1 MPAGPSAKSA
11 APSRRELNKAAT
23 RQAITDAAL
32 ALLRSNGPGNF
43 TVEDIADAAGISRRT
58 FFNYFGSTEAAI
70 AAVTFGFLDK
80 ALQQFRLRPAGEPF
94 LESARAALVELA
106 DPMTVA
112 PMAELYSLGQAH
124 PQLSRSELEAWDHC
138 TAQIIA
144 AARERF
150 SGGTGVELDEL
161 YLRALA
167 GSVISCG
174 KAAMDVWFARCGGS
188 LTPESLS
195 SLRQLLIDSM
205 SLLGSGF
212 ARPDTFQ
219 ATPPAGQLHRHP
231 FPQIGTDMALLLY
244 RLGKFSYRHRWLVIS
259 LWLAAMLAVGGAAAA
274 FHGTLSNN
282 FQIPGTETQQMAD
295 KLKKELPTSSGGS
308 ASVVFEANGAQF
320 SQAGK
325 DAVSAALTEL
335 KTLPDVQGTVDPF
348 ATQAQ
353 LDKAA
358 ADLAAGKEQSA
369 AGKAHAG

>member
-1 MPAGPSAKSA
+1 MPAFQTQPLPE

-32 ALLRSNGPGNF
+32 ALIRSKGPSNF

-112 PMAELYSLGQAH
+112 PLAELYSLGQAN

-138 TAQIIA
+138 TDQIIA
-144 AARERF
+144 AARERL
-150 SGGTGVELDEL
+150 SDGVELDEL

-188 LTPESLS
+188 LTADSLS
-195 SLRQLLIDSM
+195 TLRQLLIESM

-212 ARPDTFQ
+212 ALPDAVP
-219 ATPPAGQLHRHP
+219 ATPATASNPSPDRH
-231 FPQIGTDMALLLY
+231 
-244 RLGKFSYRHRWLVIS
+244 
-259 LWLAAMLAVGGAAAA
+259 
-274 FHGTLSNN
+274 
-282 FQIPGTETQQMAD
+282 
-295 KLKKELPTSSGGS
+295 
-308 ASVVFEANGAQF
+308 
-320 SQAGK
+320 
-325 DAVSAALTEL
+325 
-335 KTLPDVQGTVDPF
+335 
-348 ATQAQ
+348 
-353 LDKAA
+353 
-358 ADLAAGKEQSA
+358 
-369 AGKAHAG
+369 